1 MKNNAFVRT
10 LCRILI
16 VCFAA
21 SSMTAQAGLIRTDQA
36 VAGAAAAS
44 GGARV
49 ARDAVALQL
58 EALGLAS
65 DSARERVAALSDA
78 EALDIAGRLD
88 AIPAGA
94 GPEAIFLVLI
104 LVFLIWR
111 FGFSDQA
118 KAEEKAREGAAQKE
132 APAKK

>member
-36 VAGAAAAS
+36 VAGAASAA

-58 EALGLAS
+58 EALGLAA
-65 DSARERVAALSDA
+65 DSARERAAALSDA

-118 KAEEKAREGAAQKE
+118 KAEEKAREAAAQKE

>member
-1 MKNNAFVRT
+1 MNNNAFVRT

-21 SSMTAQAGLIRTDQA
+21 SSLTAQAGLIRTDQA

-78 EALDIAGRLD
+78 EAIDIAGRLD
-88 AIPAGA
+88 AMPAGA
-94 GPEAIFLVLI
+94 GPEAVFLVLI

-132 APAKK
+132 APAK

>member
-49 ARDAVALQL
+49 ARDAVVLQL

-78 EALDIAGRLD
+78 EAIDIAGRLD

-104 LVFLIWR
+104 LAFLIWR

-118 KAEEKAREGAAQKE
+118 KAEEKARE
-132 APAKK
+132 PAKK

>member
-36 VAGAAAAS
+36 VAGAASAA

-49 ARDAVALQL
+49 ARDAVVLQL

-118 KAEEKAREGAAQKE
+118 KAEEKARDAES
-132 APAKK
+132 KKDAGKK

>member
-36 VAGAAAAS
+36 VAGAAAAA

-49 ARDAVALQL
+49 ARDAVVLQL
-58 EALGLAS
+58 ETLGLAS

-88 AIPAGA
+88 ALPAGA
-94 GPEAIFLVLI
+94 SPQAIFLVLLLI
-104 LVFLIWR
+104 FLIWR

-118 KAEEKAREGAAQKE
+118 KAEEKARDAAAQKE